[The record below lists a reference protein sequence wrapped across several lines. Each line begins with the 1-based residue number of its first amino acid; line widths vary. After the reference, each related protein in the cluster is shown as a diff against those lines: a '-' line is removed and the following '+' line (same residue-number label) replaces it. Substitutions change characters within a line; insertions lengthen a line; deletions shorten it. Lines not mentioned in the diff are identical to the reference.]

1 MPRMCQEIFTFWS
14 VAEKEVHEQK
24 ETNEQ
29 KDSEELK
36 DGEEAEER
44 QNTMIPWEQVSTC
57 GCQSKHH
64 PSVLLY

>member
-1 MPRMCQEIFTFWS
+1 MERKDCG
-14 VAEKEVHEQK
+14 AEKEA
-24 ETNEQ
+24 
-29 KDSEELK
+29 
-36 DGEEAEER
+36 EEAKER